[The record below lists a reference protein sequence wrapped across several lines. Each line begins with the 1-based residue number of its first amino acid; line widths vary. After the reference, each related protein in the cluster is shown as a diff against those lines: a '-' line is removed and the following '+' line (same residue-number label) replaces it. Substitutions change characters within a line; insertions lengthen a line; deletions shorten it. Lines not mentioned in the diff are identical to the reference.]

1 MEPRRPPKNPPPT
14 REPFASV
21 ADAGYERR
29 DNLENDVARRRLSA
43 DVSRV
48 GDGDHAAFRRV
59 YEQTSRKLFG
69 ICVRILPDRA
79 AAEDALQD
87 IYVSV
92 WKHAARFDATRASPI
107 TWLCTI
113 ARNHAIDLRRSAQ
126 RRSEH
131 AEKIHPIV
139 AADPP
144 PTADAVLLEAE
155 SERDALACL
164 DELKENQRTAIR
176 QAFLEG
182 LTYQEL
188 ADRSAVPLGTMKS
201 WIRRGLIEMRRC
213 LADG

>member
-1 MEPRRPPKNPPPT
+1 MAT
-14 REPFASV
+14 
-21 ADAGYERR
+21 
-29 DNLENDVARRRLSA
+29 DVAL
-43 DVSRV
+43 V
-48 GDGDHAAFRRV
+48 GERDHAAFRRV

-69 ICVRILPDRA
+69 VCLRVLSDRA
-79 AAEDALQD
+79 AAEDALQE

-92 WKHAARFDATRASPI
+92 WEHAARFDATRASPI

-113 ARNHAIDLRRSAQ
+113 ARNHAIDTLRSAQ
-126 RRSEH
+126 RRTARADKIYPIAI
-131 AEKIHPIV
+131 AE
-139 AADPP
+139 
-144 PTADAVLLEAE
+144 TAPAIDVVLVDAE

-164 DELKENQRTAIR
+164 DQLGDDQRTSIR

-188 ADRSAVPLGTMKS
+188 ADRRAVPLGTMKS

>member
-1 MEPRRPPKNPPPT
+1 M
-14 REPFASV
+14 A
-21 ADAGYERR
+21 
-29 DNLENDVARRRLSA
+29 A
-43 DVSRV
+43 DVSLV
-48 GDGDHAAFRRV
+48 GEGDHAAFRRV

-69 ICVRILPDRA
+69 ICLRILPDRG

-92 WKHAARFDATRASPI
+92 WKHAARFDAARASPI

-113 ARNHAIDLRRSAQ
+113 ARNHAIDIRRSA
-126 RRSEH
+126 RRRIER
-131 AEKIHPIV
+131 ADKIYPIV
-139 AADPP
+139 AAEPS
-144 PTADAVLLEAE
+144 PTIDALLVEAE

-164 DELKENQRTAIR
+164 EDLKEDQRTAIR

-188 ADRSAVPLGTMKS
+188 ADKRAVPLGTMKS

>member
-1 MEPRRPPKNPPPT
+1 M
-14 REPFASV
+14 S
-21 ADAGYERR
+21 
-29 DNLENDVARRRLSA
+29 L
-43 DVSRV
+43 V
-48 GDGDHAAFRRV
+48 GEGDHAAFRRV

-69 ICVRILPDRA
+69 VCLRVLADRA
-79 AAEDALQD
+79 VAEDALQD

-92 WKHAARFDATRASPI
+92 WQNAARFDASRASPI

-113 ARNHAIDLRRSAQ
+113 ARNHAIDIRRSA
-126 RRSEH
+126 RRRLER
-131 AEKIHPIV
+131 ADKIHPI
-139 AADPP
+139 AAAETTPMI
-144 PTADAVLLEAE
+144 DAVLVEAE

-164 DELKENQRTAIR
+164 DRLGEDQRLSIR

-188 ADRSAVPLGTMKS
+188 ADKRAVPLGTMKS